1 MRSGRGPGVP
11 VQDPHSSPPVHQRR
25 PIRRSL
31 ILGALCMLVA
41 LGAGVALTVKIRV
54 EPAPAAE
61 RDPAAEQALPWLKRV
76 AQNCERYDRA
86 EQDDERAQVLKDNAR
101 LVASTVVASARGR
114 LESKRVSSD
123 GSQVLF
129 TLAVGSA
136 KFKPSLLH
144 PIHADTEMFE
154 RVQEAPIGSCLQFS
168 VRTLTAASI
177 LERSKVCDKDYF
189 ADFAAIEPCH

>member
-1 MRSGRGPGVP
+1 
-11 VQDPHSSPPVHQRR
+11 
-25 PIRRSL
+25 
-31 ILGALCMLVA
+31 MLVA
-41 LGAGVALTVKIRV
+41 LGAGVYLTIEVRI
-54 EPAPAAE
+54 EPNPVADH
-61 RDPAAEQALPWLKRV
+61 DPAAEQALPWLKRV
-76 AQNCERYDRA
+76 AENCARYDRA
-86 EQDDERAQVLKDNAR
+86 EQDAERAVVLRDNSR

-129 TLAVGSA
+129 TIAVGSA

-144 PIHADTEMFE
+144 PILADTEMFDS
-154 RVQEAPIGSCLQFS
+154 VQAAPIGACMQFS

-189 ADFAAIEPCH
+189 ADFAVIEPCH